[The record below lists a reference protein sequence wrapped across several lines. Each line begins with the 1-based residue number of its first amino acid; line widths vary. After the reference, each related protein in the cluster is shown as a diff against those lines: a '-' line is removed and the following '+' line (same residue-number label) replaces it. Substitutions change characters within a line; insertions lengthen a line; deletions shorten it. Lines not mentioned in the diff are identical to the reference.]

1 MNQDIPQYIHG
12 ALERLNGQHRPV
24 TRDDVKQFTEML
36 RHAILDGDLSNIDAE
51 RTLASVSCKPYYLP
65 GDAFKHTRIEYRR
78 RRVENADGGIRRRT
92 IGFHIEGLAPKDATR
107 FVYDIGRELDPVNG
121 STEVFSYYLP
131 KTPHGEPSRATSA
144 IKTMLRENILEMHDL
159 VSFGEVEP
167 ANLFKNVA
175 QFVAVCHPT
184 EPFVLNKAT
193 ATRPAHYFAPEYLAF
208 TNRFP
213 LQYLVMGL
221 LNTDIAYKRADIDE
235 RYDMLEDTL
244 ACVPIRVVVET
255 DGSLTL
261 RHLDIG
267 KLRVAKHAG
276 VTITTDVIE
285 TLYPVKTTLGGG
297 ATRANHLARW
307 LEFV

>member
-1 MNQDIPQYIHG
+1 MNRDIPQYI
-12 ALERLNGQHRPV
+12 LDEIERLNGQHKPV
-24 TRDDVKQFTEML
+24 TRDGVKQSITML
-36 RHAILDGDLSNIDAE
+36 RQAVLNDELNNLDAE
-51 RTLASVSCKPYYLP
+51 RALRSINCKPYYLP
-65 GDAFKHTRIEYRR
+65 EDAFKETRIEYRR
-78 RRVENADGGIRRRT
+78 RRVEGADGGILRRT

-107 FVYDIGRELDPVNG
+107 FVYDIGRELDPVHG

-144 IKTMLRENILEMHDL
+144 IKTMLRENLLETHDL

-213 LQYLVMGL
+213 LPYLVMGL

-235 RYDMLEDTL
+235 RYDMLADTL
-244 ACVPIRVVVET
+244 ACVPIRVIVET

-261 RHLDIG
+261 RHLDVG
-267 KLRVAKHAG
+267 KLHVAKRAG

-285 TLYPVKTTLGGG
+285 TLYPVKTTITGG

-307 LEFV
+307 LEFA